1 MNHANKMNGLFLRV
15 LSKKLS
21 ILKSTTNDVK
31 YLGRWSIENS
41 YTTINQ
47 KVDYANEDHCGVC
60 SNGVKQ
66 NRNKDEYEDIDEYIR
81 YMM

>member
-1 MNHANKMNGLFLRV
+1 MSGFPKMNGLFLRL

-21 ILKSTTNDVK
+21 TRSDVK
-31 YLGRWSIENS
+31 YLGRWRIEQCH
-41 YTTINQ
+41 TTVNQ

-60 SNGVKQ
+60 ANGVNQK
-66 NRNKDEYEDIDEYIR
+66 KETEEEDMDEYIR